1 MPWLSPSLALNFRR
15 LCDKA
20 VVCFA
25 LVLGVST
32 GSGGAQTLVLNLPET
47 QSAMDAMR
55 SGHPEVALQ
64 ILDQELLAGP
74 ATDNNL
80 RERIPLARL
89 RLEALARLNDWN
101 RIRTLTE
108 AFPLSNDPPARF
120 WRAMALSQTGE
131 ADAAAMILAP
141 LAEMDHFPLQTEAL
155 LNLGAILIARGDFHA
170 AVEKLDSVS
179 GKLPTDSPTR
189 LRLDLKATEWT
200 LDQGLVNEGSLRLG
214 EISSRVMD
222 KSAELQAASDLLE
235 ARLAASHG
243 NVEEA
248 ASTLRRLITLTGI
261 PSAIQAN
268 ASWQLAAL
276 EAKSAPGVAR
286 DRLLVLIETQ
296 PRSTHLENLF
306 RLLEDVLNA
315 PVATAVEEALHR
327 WASDD
332 QHPDRKLLAGHLLA
346 HLPGSPPQEQ
356 EARLEAFGRSHL
368 SQPVGLMA
376 LYEAGLVAVQD
387 ARLED
392 ATKHEQQLRTTERPK
407 ARSLADSLLGRTAFA
422 RGDLV
427 GAAEAMESAARAADV
442 PRRLT
447 LAHRANASLACA
459 LAGNRD
465 AAAKWSQSIAVE
477 GSAESAGDLAYETA
491 INAAARGQAE
501 AFDDL
506 TTFIRLHPTHRFTAD
521 AEMALAELH
530 LNQVPPRAVA
540 SREHLAAA
548 ASHSL
553 TPAQKERSDY
563 ISIWLEV
570 AAEDRAAAARLA
582 VDFLKNWTASA
593 HAADLTLLL
602 GELSFVSAK
611 YGDAFHWFSRHAV
624 EFPLSPQAEAAE
636 YFAALSAQRFPD
648 GAGDQQAQALWT
660 TLVGRRGPYAAEAQ
674 HELGLLHLKKEQFEA
689 AIAAF
694 DAVLALS
701 PSPDLK
707 SATLCDRGQALFARA
722 NLNAPGEEDWNR
734 AIKSFSEVESDV
746 STPRSWRLQAAV
758 RRGRCL
764 ERLGR
769 PAEAITAYQTAMA
782 LPEGGLPGRTILI
795 PVDEADWFYRAGFDA
810 IRLLDLQKRHQEA
823 VDIAEALA
831 ASNGPRSL
839 EAGELATQIRL
850 RHFLWETAPP

>member
-1 MPWLSPSLALNFRR
+1 
-15 LCDKA
+15 
-20 VVCFA
+20 
-25 LVLGVST
+25 
-32 GSGGAQTLVLNLPET
+32 
-47 QSAMDAMR
+47 
-55 SGHPEVALQ
+55 
-64 ILDQELLAGP
+64 
-74 ATDNNL
+74 
-80 RERIPLARL
+80 
-89 RLEALARLNDWN
+89 
-101 RIRTLTE
+101 
-108 AFPLSNDPPARF
+108 
-120 WRAMALSQTGE
+120 
-131 ADAAAMILAP
+131 
-141 LAEMDHFPLQTEAL
+141 
-155 LNLGAILIARGDFHA
+155 
-170 AVEKLDSVS
+170 
-179 GKLPTDSPTR
+179 
-189 LRLDLKATEWT
+189 
-200 LDQGLVNEGSLRLG
+200 
-214 EISSRVMD
+214 
-222 KSAELQAASDLLE
+222 
-235 ARLAASHG
+235 
-243 NVEEA
+243 
-248 ASTLRRLITLTGI
+248 
-261 PSAIQAN
+261 
-268 ASWQLAAL
+268 
-276 EAKSAPGVAR
+276 
-286 DRLLVLIETQ
+286 
-296 PRSTHLENLF
+296 
-306 RLLEDVLNA
+306 
-315 PVATAVEEALHR
+315 
-327 WASDD
+327 
-332 QHPDRKLLAGHLLA
+332 
-346 HLPGSPPQEQ
+346 
-356 EARLEAFGRSHL
+356 
-368 SQPVGLMA
+368 
-376 LYEAGLVAVQD
+376 
-387 ARLED
+387 
-392 ATKHEQQLRTTERPK
+392 
-407 ARSLADSLLGRTAFA
+407 
-422 RGDLV
+422 
-427 GAAEAMESAARAADV
+427 
-442 PRRLT
+442 
-447 LAHRANASLACA
+447 
-459 LAGNRD
+459 
-465 AAAKWSQSIAVE
+465 
-477 GSAESAGDLAYETA
+477 A
-491 INAAARGQAE
+491 INAAARRQAE

-570 AAEDRAAAARLA
+570 AAEDRATAARLA

-674 HELGLLHLKKEQFEA
+674 HELGLLHMKKEQFEA